1 MSRFTMRMYKNNTYM
16 ITMIRFFYIS
26 LFFLFFTKITFAEK
40 ADREKPIEI
49 ESDTMTV
56 DDTKNTSTY
65 QGDVIL
71 TQGTL
76 IIRAD
81 KLIVREDNQGFQHST
96 SIGNPTT
103 FKQKRDGLDDYI
115 EGIGQRIDYDGHMDK
130 VHIYKDATVKRG
142 NDIVMGDYIVYD
154 ANAEIA
160 QAMTDSSKN
169 ENSDGSVKKR
179 RTKAIIN
186 PKKSN

>member
-1 MSRFTMRMYKNNTYM
+1 MRIHKNNTCIIKM
-16 ITMIRFFYIS
+16 IKFFYIS
-26 LFFLFFTKITFAEK
+26 LLLLFLFFTKIAFAEK

-81 KLIVREDNQGFQHST
+81 KLVVREDNQGFQHST

-103 FKQKRDGLDDYI
+103 FKQKRDGLDEYI

-130 VHIYKDATVKRG
+130 VHIYKDANVKRG

-160 QAMTDSSKN
+160 QAMSDSSKN
-169 ENSDGSVKKR
+169 KNNDGSVKKR

>member
-1 MSRFTMRMYKNNTYM
+1 MK
-16 ITMIRFFYIS
+16 IS
-26 LFFLFFTKITFAEK
+26 KHFFTLLLFIFFTTISIAEK

-56 DDTKNTSTY
+56 DDTKNISTY

-76 IIRAD
+76 IIKAD
-81 KLIVREDNQGFQHST
+81 ELIVREDNQGFQHST

-103 FKQKRDGLDDYI
+103 FKQKREGLDEYI

-130 VHIYKDATVKRG
+130 VHIYKDAVVKRG
-142 NDIVMGDYIVYD
+142 DDIVMGDYIVYD

-160 QAMTDSSKN
+160 QAMSNDSKLKN
-169 ENSDGSVKKR
+169 NDGTPVKKG

>member
-1 MSRFTMRMYKNNTYM
+1 MKMYKNNTYM
-16 ITMIRFFYIS
+16 IKILRCFSIVLFS
-26 LFFLFFTKITFAEK
+26 LLFTKITLAEK

-49 ESDTMTV
+49 ESDTMIV

-81 KLIVREDNQGFQHST
+81 KLVVREDNQGFQHST

-103 FKQKRDGLDDYI
+103 FKQKRDGLDEYI

-130 VHIYKDATVKRG
+130 VHIYKDAKVKRG

-160 QAMTDSSKN
+160 QAMSDSSNKIN
-169 ENSDGSVKKR
+169 DDGSNKKR